1 MSIESSGP
9 SGSGETA
16 RHPDL
21 ARLLRARRAALG
33 LSRKD
38 VAAATGL
45 SYPFIA
51 QLESGIRAPSVA
63 SARRLAGVLGLPV
76 EEIVLAAGA
85 GVAPSPGWFGNP
97 AYARDA
103 QGIASSPP
111 RGAAAAVLMQEAP
124 PATPIATPIAAPP
137 ATPIAAPAA
146 GPPTGDVVDAVVALL
161 GTLPPEGRLNA
172 LALVQGRL
180 MEELVR
186 EHVRKA
192 TQQPES

>member
-9 SGSGETA
+9 SGGSGETA

-76 EEIVLAAGA
+76 EEVVLAAGA
-85 GVAPSPGWFGNP
+85 GVAPSPRWFGNP

-111 RGAAAAVLMQEAP
+111 RGAAAAVLMQE
-124 PATPIATPIAAPP
+124 APP